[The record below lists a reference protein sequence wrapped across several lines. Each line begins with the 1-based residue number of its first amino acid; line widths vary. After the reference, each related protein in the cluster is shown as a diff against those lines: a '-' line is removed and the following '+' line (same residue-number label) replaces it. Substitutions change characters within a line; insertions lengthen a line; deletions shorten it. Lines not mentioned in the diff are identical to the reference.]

1 MDRNLKMGPYV
12 DKKIGKCDLEVTKT
26 SKKRAYKVS
35 DPSSPFI
42 RSYPTGKVV
51 TNRSKKNTTKEFA
64 SLKVVN
70 HESINSNN
78 KIAKNQDLTKYAIC
92 NNYL

>member
-12 DKKIGKCDLEVTKT
+12 EKEIGKRNLELTKT
-26 SKKRAYKVS
+26 SKKGAYKVS

-42 RSYPTGKVV
+42 RSYPTGKAV
-51 TNRSKKNTTKEFA
+51 TNRRKKPTKEVA
-64 SLKVVN
+64 SLKVMN

-78 KIAKNQDLTKYAIC
+78 KIQ
-92 NNYL
+92 